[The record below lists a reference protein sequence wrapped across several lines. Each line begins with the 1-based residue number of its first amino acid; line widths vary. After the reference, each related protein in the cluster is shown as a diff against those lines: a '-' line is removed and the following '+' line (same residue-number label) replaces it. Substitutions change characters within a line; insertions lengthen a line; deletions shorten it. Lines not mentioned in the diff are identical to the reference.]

1 MHHGPVCMYKW
12 VWGVFQCPL
21 QSLVNLAAISVIGFY
36 HVLSTYQFDRSCHH
50 AREVVSHRWQI
61 QILETQ
67 VPCAAKKSPQ
77 SGALEHRVPVS
88 NVYLYIYTYDIY
100 KLYGIWHMTHYNTLY
115 VSIHYIYI
123 YKMVTITIIQW
134 SYHQPHPRHREISA
148 AIVSAFHRIKNDVGI
163 VQRHLEVPWS
173 N

>member
-88 NVYLYIYTYDIY
+88 NVYLYIY
-100 KLYGIWHMTHYNTLY
+100 
-115 VSIHYIYI
+115 IYI
-123 YKMVTITIIQW
+123 WYI
-134 SYHQPHPRHREISA
+134 
-148 AIVSAFHRIKNDVGI
+148 
-163 VQRHLEVPWS
+163 
-173 N
+173 

>member
-123 YKMVTITIIQW
+123 QNGHDYNNTMVISSATSKTPGDLGRH
-134 SYHQPHPRHREISA
+134 SLGVSPH
-148 AIVSAFHRIKNDVGI
+148 
-163 VQRHLEVPWS
+163 
-173 N
+173 